1 MVIKRTFQ
9 NHSGLIFNSLR
20 DFIGGGGVKTAK
32 VLCGANDPFPK
43 KRKKISERKKK
54 KRILSVSNALF
65 LCWWVISPL
74 SV

>member
-1 MVIKRTFQ
+1 
-9 NHSGLIFNSLR
+9 LIFNDLR
-20 DFIGGGGVKTAK
+20 AFIGGGGVKTAK
-32 VLCGANDPFPK
+32 VLCGANTLSRK
-43 KRKKISERKKK
+43 KRKKFPKEKKK